1 METKIQ
7 EIRGHFGLPSQD
19 ASKEA
24 KWRPRSSKMEPKWR
38 PKGAKW
44 RENGAPS
51 DPKLIA
57 KSMKNEAVECDGELR
72 LGMGSTRF
80 LMDFHWIPN
89 RFC

>member
-1 METKIQ
+1 MASKFNQKNDAIFESKNVGFGSQKWHPNGAKMETKIR

-44 RENGAPS
+44 RENGGQS
-51 DPKLIA
+51 EPK
-57 KSMKNEAVECDGELR
+57 R
-72 LGMGSTRF
+72 T
-80 LMDFHWIPN
+80 
-89 RFC
+89 

>member
-1 METKIQ
+1 MASKFNQKINAIFESKNVGLGSQHGTKMEPKSRPKIE

-51 DPKLIA
+51 DPKLI
-57 KSMKNEAVECDGELR
+57 KNQ
-72 LGMGSTRF
+72 
-80 LMDFHWIPN
+80 
-89 RFC
+89 